1 MLEMAFFR
9 FFMPASGFQPEVR
22 IHPMLPPPDSHI
34 SDEPDRSVWCEAHI
48 RIYCQYPPDQVPV

>member
-48 RIYCQYPPDQVPV
+48 RIYCQ